1 MPKQEVFFEQSFSG
15 TRIEVLKSYDEGY
28 AREAF
33 DSMNEEA
40 RKHLWD
46 ALKPEENYDAAELP
60 KLNDPADTNDEAG
73 AFLWDELAEQSLEDP
88 RASPRLNSFF
98 IVNETAG
105 GQSESLYVSPD
116 WPSAEA
122 FAKQRVETLSE

>member
-1 MPKQEVFFEQSFSG
+1 MPKQEVFFEQSAAG

-33 DSMNEEA
+33 NSMDEEA
-40 RKHLWD
+40 RKQLWD
-46 ALKPEENYDAAELP
+46 ALEPEENYDAAELP
-60 KLNDPADTNDEAG
+60 KLNDPEDINDEAG
-73 AFLWDELAEQSLEDP
+73 AFLWDELVTQSLEDP
-88 RASPRLNSFF
+88 RASPRMNSFF
-98 IVNETAG
+98 IVNETAD

-122 FAKQRVETLSE
+122 FAKQRLATIQ